1 MNVITL
7 EQAEERLNEVR
18 GRISEIEENTS
29 RYYELGEW
37 RISGYDNEAL
47 YEELQDLE
55 ERLMDKIS
63 ELEEAQ
69 YYEQ

>member
-1 MNVITL
+1 MSVITL

-55 ERLMDKIS
+55 GRLMDKIS

>member
-1 MNVITL
+1 MSVITL
-7 EQAEERLNEVR
+7 EQAEERLDEVR

-37 RISGYDNEAL
+37 RISGYENEAL
-47 YEELQDLE
+47 YEELQGLE

-63 ELEEAQ
+63 ELEEG
-69 YYEQ
+69 ELDE